1 VFPQSGHEAAEGREA
16 SHELLN
22 VLDVS
27 DLTYFSDGRNLVGV
41 RFDTA
46 LGDDVPQELAPG
58 DSESVFLWVQ
68 LNVELPEVVEG
79 FLQVSDE
86 VVALSRFHDDIVD
99 IDLQVAPYLSLE
111 VELHIPLVCG
121 PCVLQSKR
129 HFSHSR
135 NSQRG

>member
-58 DSESVFLWVQ
+58 DSESVFL
-68 LNVELPEVVEG
+68 
-79 FLQVSDE
+79 
-86 VVALSRFHDDIVD
+86 
-99 IDLQVAPYLSLE
+99 
-111 VELHIPLVCG
+111 
-121 PCVLQSKR
+121 
-129 HFSHSR
+129 
-135 NSQRG
+135 